1 MNAANRPHFR
11 VDEADVPAEIRT
23 LIPAVERWAIPCD
36 VTRGDYFDHQPDG
49 DISQFW
55 YEVLPYE
62 SAVNSWLSSLPRD
75 VSAWPEAAI
84 HFMYMLKAHDEA
96 WRPTDEERRHR
107 EKRLAEFQRKN
118 AIKLAISTALKAF
131 GVAEYGVVIE
141 LLAPFEGDLD
151 KVTKAKL
158 AFARKRSGAK

>member
-1 MNAANRPHFR
+1 
-11 VDEADVPAEIRT
+11 
-23 LIPAVERWAIPCD
+23 
-36 VTRGDYFDHQPDG
+36 
-49 DISQFW
+49 
-55 YEVLPYE
+55 
-62 SAVNSWLSSLPRD
+62 
-75 VSAWPEAAI
+75 
-84 HFMYMLKAHDEA
+84 MYMLKAHDEA